1 MSTSRITHVARGT
14 TFGDVSNQAVRNI
27 LSEISKEIFGKFT
40 DEQMEETMEKYFGW
54 CCPYTGR
61 YLKDEYYKGTGNYA
75 TDHIYPQN
83 RVWCGLNVMGNLV
96 LVDKRANNKKGD
108 QSVDEFLLYDT
119 DVLGFLDD
127 AIRQDRLQKIRDFQA
142 KVGYDA
148 LKIKDSISHL
158 MQARY
163 AKVKEDQELCITD
176 ALSVLSDIGICP
188 VTDTVVKVTKK
199 VSVVKVDKEDDF
211 KKYLIEDCGRTH
223 STANSY
229 KVNRDKIMKE
239 LKIHDIASLEKY
251 IDEAIDYCTRGK
263 DQAKKNGDSKKEKL
277 YNDCRSALRKYK
289 DFMDFKKISL

>member
-1 MSTSRITHVARGT
+1 MSRSKITHVARGI
-14 TFGDVSNQAVRNI
+14 TFGDVSNQSVRNI

-40 DEQMEETMEKYFGW
+40 DTQMEETMEYFGW

-61 YLKDEYYKGTGNYA
+61 YLKDEYYNGTGNYA

-83 RVWCGLNVMGNLV
+83 RVWCGLNVKGNLV
-96 LVDKRANNKKGD
+96 LVDKHANNKKGD

-119 DVLGFLDD
+119 DALGCLDD
-127 AIRQDRLQKIRDFQA
+127 ATRQARLQKIKDFQA
-142 KVGYDA
+142 KAGYEA
-148 LKIKDSISHL
+148 QKIKDSISHL

-176 ALSVLSDIGICP
+176 ALSALSDIGIRP
-188 VTDTVVKVTKK
+188 MNASVVKATKK
-199 VSVVKVDKEDDF
+199 VSGVKADKEDDF
-211 KKYLIEDCGRTH
+211 KKYLIEDCGRTN
-223 STANSY
+223 STANAY

-239 LKIHDIASLEKY
+239 LKIFDITSLEKC
-251 IDEAIDYCTRGK
+251 IDDVIDYCTREK

-289 DFMDFKKISL
+289 DFMNFKKISP